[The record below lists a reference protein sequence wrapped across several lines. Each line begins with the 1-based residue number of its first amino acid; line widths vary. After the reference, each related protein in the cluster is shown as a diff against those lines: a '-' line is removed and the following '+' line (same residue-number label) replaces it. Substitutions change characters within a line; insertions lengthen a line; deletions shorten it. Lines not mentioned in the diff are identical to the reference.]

1 VTDPVRPPLD
11 VARLRASLPAPFTA
25 LDVVDETTSTNADL
39 LGAAAG
45 RVLAA
50 EFQRSGRGRL
60 DRSWTSPPRAGL
72 LFSVVL
78 APPVAQARWGW
89 LPLLAGVAV
98 CDAVA
103 GVAGVAAGPVSLKWP
118 NDVLLG
124 ELKLAGIL
132 VQATATA
139 ANPDNP
145 ATTATTATAV
155 IGVGLNVSTMP
166 AELPVATATSLTV
179 AGATGVDRTAL
190 LSAILAELAANYL
203 RWTDAAGDAVAS
215 GLAEAYRARCATI
228 GRPVTVTTS
237 SGDRAATALGVDDD
251 GRLRVRFGDVESAES
266 EQALAAGD
274 IVHLRVSG

>member
-11 VARLRASLPAPFTA
+11 VARLRALLGPPFTQ
-25 LDVVDETTSTNADL
+25 LDVVDETASTNLDL

-72 LFSVVL
+72 LFSAVV
-78 APPVAQARWGW
+78 APPVAPARWGW

-103 GVAGVAAGPVSLKWP
+103 SVTGLTVSLKWP

-132 VQATATA
+132 VQA
-139 ANPDNP
+139 PPP
-145 ATTATTATAV
+145 AGRPATAV
-155 IGVGLNVSTMP
+155 IGVGLNVTTVP

-179 AGATGVDRTAL
+179 AGAIGVDRTAL
-190 LSAILAELAANYL
+190 LSAILAELGANYR

-237 SGDRAATALGVDDD
+237 SGDRAATALGIDDD
-251 GRLRVRFGDVESAES
+251 GRLRVSFGDLESAET

-274 IVHLRVSG
+274 IVHLRVSS